1 MWIINFH
8 CSSSGSSSFI
18 FIRPLLRHFNIHS
31 NRKKRMRVLLTQWRL
46 QIEVETTLVFAV
58 LQTVRLRIDESVL
71 FMWSD
76 QPGWSHDWN
85 ATVNGTHQFIGA
97 EKFLAHQYGTLR
109 RTIDRF
115 AAHCRYFRN
124 RPLNP
129 FTVQVYFGEHDAV
142 RRTDGGTWRPTG
154 RFASTSN
161 GTDALSVF
169 SGLTARCQVRQ
180 RHIGRWCGH

>member
-18 FIRPLLRHFNIHS
+18 FIHPLLRQFNIHS
-31 NRKKRMRVLLTQWRL
+31 NRKKRMRVLLTQWRP
-46 QIEVETTLVFAV
+46 QIEVKTALVFAV
-58 LQTVRLRIDESVL
+58 LQTVRFRIDESLL

-76 QPGWSHDWN
+76 QPSWGHDWN

-115 AAHCRYFRN
+115 AAHRRYFLN
-124 RPLNP
+124 RPLKP
-129 FTVQVYFGEHDAV
+129 FTLHGHFCEHDAV
-142 RRTDGGTWRPTG
+142 HRTDGDAWRPTG

-161 GTDALSVF
+161 RAGAFSVM
-169 SGLTARCQVRQ
+169 SGLTARCQVGQRQ
-180 RHIGRWCGH
+180 IGRWCGH